1 MSEDPYLELS
11 SRLKFETKSHPA
23 PQALN
28 ARRANI
34 LLAHAYLGSRNPDW
48 LASDVLETKLFEYA
62 NLVDD
67 RSGINNFAAST
78 LELTS
83 KLRKD
88 CKSWKC
94 SLSLDGPNLKKLL
107 GTVEGE
113 CSNTSENGCTAY
125 LPDDVSLKE
134 FGDFSSTENCT
145 AHVPEHQNSIRSNG
159 TTPSEPFQQ
168 PSNMLIRPHLPSS
181 SASKDQNV
189 TSDHK
194 MSNFKVKRPALSHTL
209 SNESE
214 SGNPSR
220 SDHLGNGWN
229 PYNSSVEA
237 INNATVGSSVYFRK
251 VPKRA
256 KKWRQNDD
264 EDESAE
270 DPPPKISLVTNGSS
284 KFGPTTNFGGAN
296 DTRSEDGRE
305 SSAYPG
311 FRTAYQQLK
320 IDNRKKFGNSGDSIG
335 RGHMSEGGSNGYHP
349 AKFIKKTL
357 GGKGVVNSRFVS
369 PLLSNSTNND
379 EKNARKPSGPELQED
394 EEVDERLKNIEPRM
408 IELIKNEI
416 MDCGSRITWDDIAGL
431 HFAKTTI
438 QEIVVWPMLRP
449 DIFTGLRRPPKG
461 ILLFG
466 PPGTGKT
473 LIGKCIASQ
482 SGSTFFSIS
491 ASSLTSKWIGEGEKM
506 VRALFAVARVEQPA
520 VVFIDEIDSLLSQ
533 RSETEHESS
542 RRIKTEFLVQLDGAG
557 TDEEDR
563 ILVIG
568 ATNRPQE
575 LDEAARRR
583 LVKRLY
589 IPLPDLEARK
599 ELICQLMKCERNELT
614 PQEIED
620 LGHSTDGFSGA
631 DMKHLCQEA
640 CLGPIR
646 SLAPSMISSIAA
658 NQVRPVSMADFTSAL
673 KRVHPSVGPEDLHQY
688 VNWNNTYGSGSK
700 AFRFMGD
707 LRK

>member
-1 MSEDPYLELS
+1 MFTFDIITNLSWHHPQLKSFPSISE
-11 SRLKFETKSHPA
+11 
-23 PQALN
+23 
-28 ARRANI
+28 
-34 LLAHAYLGSRNPDW
+34 
-48 LASDVLETKLFEYA
+48 
-62 NLVDD
+62 
-67 RSGINNFAAST
+67 
-78 LELTS
+78 
-83 KLRKD
+83 
-88 CKSWKC
+88 
-94 SLSLDGPNLKKLL
+94 
-107 GTVEGE
+107 
-113 CSNTSENGCTAY
+113 
-125 LPDDVSLKE
+125 
-134 FGDFSSTENCT
+134 
-145 AHVPEHQNSIRSNG
+145 
-159 TTPSEPFQQ
+159 
-168 PSNMLIRPHLPSS
+168 
-181 SASKDQNV
+181 
-189 TSDHK
+189 
-194 MSNFKVKRPALSHTL
+194 
-209 SNESE
+209 
-214 SGNPSR
+214 
-220 SDHLGNGWN
+220 HLGNGWN

-284 KFGPTTNFGGAN
+284 KFGSTSNFGGAS

-320 IDNRKKFGNSGDSIG
+320 IDNRKKFGSSGDSIGG

-369 PLLSNSTNND
+369 PLLSNSI
-379 EKNARKPSGPELQED
+379 ERKP
-394 EEVDERLKNIEPRM
+394 KN
-408 IELIKNEI
+408 LILPANRHLLMKET
-416 MDCGSRITWDDIAGL
+416 SHSFQFEYFSFPL
-431 HFAKTTI
+431 V
-438 QEIVVWPMLRP
+438 EIVVWPMLRP

-688 VNWNNTYGSGSK
+688 VNWNNTYGSG
-700 AFRFMGD
+700 A
-707 LRK
+707 